1 MLKRISYLIIVLS
14 FFGLSFASA
23 QNVKSHT
30 LSSGKQIKVL
40 AEGKIT
46 FKAGPPALMLKY
58 ETDISFDDLTSLTK
72 EAEEIW
78 KDFKDEVEKNGF
90 TSAILSA
97 NQPSQGKMVSLGK
110 MYNFVFVK
118 NETGEWY
125 LVGKK

>member
-1 MLKRISYLIIVLS
+1 MLKRIYYLIIVLS

-90 TSAILSA
+90 TNAILSA
-97 NQPSQGKMVSLGK
+97 NQPSQGKMASLGK